1 MNPSSAKNAATEK
14 IALQLSE
21 VGSEGGVTSTRI
33 CRLTRSVTKEAF
45 ADRKSAGA
53 TVVACELSRK
63 VTSSARS
70 PNVTCVTPPD
80 STRWMNSENAIC
92 GGAAGRR
99 TR

>member
-21 VGSEGGVTSTRI
+21 VGSDGGVTSTRI
-33 CRLTRSVTKEAF
+33 CRLTRSVTNEAF

-80 STRWMNSENAIC
+80 STRWMNSEKAI
-92 GGAAGRR
+92 
-99 TR
+99 